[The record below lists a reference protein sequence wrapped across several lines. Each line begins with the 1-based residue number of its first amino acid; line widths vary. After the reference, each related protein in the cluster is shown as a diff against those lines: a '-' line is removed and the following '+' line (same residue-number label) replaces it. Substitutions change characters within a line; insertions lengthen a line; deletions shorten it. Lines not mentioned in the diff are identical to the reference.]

1 MVNFAIAVTSLMIV
15 KVIVSFTLIPPN
27 NNANSGRDKQ
37 LEIPCALSNIYGN
50 IAINKSGEKEIN
62 NSYGFIKISMVYDNN
77 E

>member
-50 IAINKSGEKEIN
+50 MEINKSGEKEIN